1 MRFNIPSLVRT
12 STYTHTQPS
21 DIWCPLIISF
31 IIHAINMHI
40 LIAAHLQL
48 EWYYLDISESN
59 FGVRAISIYNSLFLW
74 LPFLLFEIAVCLRSN
89 DTKDDTRIPMTRSY
103 YWHTAMNAKE
113 NIKKLKILCCHIK
126 QIQFAHISCGKTY
139 HRFLHQL
146 NTHIPVDT
154 VLCYVLI
161 SIRTISYPFIMHHRT
176 YSFCYEI

>member
-1 MRFNIPSLVRT
+1 
-12 STYTHTQPS
+12 
-21 DIWCPLIISF
+21 
-31 IIHAINMHI
+31 MHI

-74 LPFLLFEIAVCLRSN
+74 LPFLLYETAVCLRSN

-146 NTHIPVDT
+146 NTYIPVDT

-161 SIRTISYPFIMHHRT
+161 SIRTISYSFISTIVRIHFVT
-176 YSFCYEI
+176 KFNNYSVEFWYNLHLYEEKWSTLCAI